1 VWKIFLIP
9 LFDPGIAV
17 EEQGPFP
24 RSQLAR
30 ILITVAPLVSGL
42 LKNSSQP
49 MAIYVRRKNGA
60 VWHSCRNCSKFP
72 TASKVIVRATKPADA
87 EFCKEC
93 QSKAVNGR

>member
-9 LFDPGIAV
+9 LFVPGIAV

-49 MAIYVRRKNGA
+49 DGNLR
-60 VWHSCRNCSKFP
+60 SP
-72 TASKVIVRATKPADA
+72 
-87 EFCKEC
+87 KEW
-93 QSKAVNGR
+93 SGLA